1 MRKIVMIGKQY
12 DTLFLELAKEY
23 RFAADKI
30 LLVSR
35 YRGTMSDYSD
45 EHISYV
51 PTIEHEGIL
60 FRINMSILIRILK
73 IFLFPYRLIK
83 NNKKVYGIIDPIIQ
97 ALSVSKYVNKLN
109 DVYFVSAHS
118 IFTYGL
124 SSILCKKHI
133 RVLRPWGGD
142 VYQTPFNSGLHY
154 KLIKYVLKKADI
166 VDASTPTL
174 YDYLKLEFDLKN
186 NLVLNEARSYMGQA
200 EVISVKNKYSKETV
214 REELNLPKD
223 KIIIAN
229 CRRFK
234 EKWGSEEV
242 FKAFNILA
250 EKHDNLHFILLSG
263 TNSEEKISMKKEIL
277 KQNNLISRFTI
288 YENNVDLEM
297 YAKIIYSSDIFFSLM
312 HNADLRSASILT
324 GMHCESLPII
334 SDMPEYREMIR
345 SGASIQLV
353 PFNDMEEIVKGCER
367 YLEDNT
373 LKKQTLAANSNYILG
388 IITGKEPFADLIK
401 RVDELKIQCSHNI

>member
-1 MRKIVMIGKQY
+1 MSNMRKIVMIGKQY

-35 YRGTMSDYSD
+35 YRGSMSDYSD
-45 EHISYV
+45 EKISYV
-51 PTIEHEGIL
+51 PTIEHESFL
-60 FRINMSILIRILK
+60 FRISLSILIRILK
-73 IFLFPYRLIK
+73 ILLFPYRLIK

-97 ALSVSKYVNKLN
+97 ALSVAKYVNKLN
-109 DVYFVSAHS
+109 NVYFVSAHS

-124 SSILCKKHI
+124 SSIMCKKHI

-142 VYQTPFNSGLHY
+142 VYQAPYNSKLHY
-154 KLIKYVLKKADI
+154 KLINYILKKADI

-174 YDYLKLEFDLKN
+174 YDYLKLKFDLN
-186 NLVLNEARSYMGQA
+186 SNIVLNEAMSYMGES
-200 EVISVKNKYSKETV
+200 EVISVKKKYSKESV

-223 KIIIAN
+223 KTTIVN

-234 EKWGSEEV
+234 EKWGSEEI
-242 FKAFNILA
+242 FKAFNILS

-263 TNSEEKISMKKEIL
+263 TNSEEKIAKKKEIL
-277 KQNNLISRFTI
+277 KKNGLISRFTI

-312 HNADLRSASILT
+312 HTADLRSASILT
-324 GMHCESLPII
+324 GMHCESLPVI
-334 SDMPEYREMIR
+334 SDMPEYREMI
-345 SGASIQLV
+345 SNGAMMQLV
-353 PFNDMEEIVKGCER
+353 SYSNIEEVIKGCER
-367 YLEDNT
+367 YLEDNK
-373 LKKQTLAANSNYILG
+373 LRKQTLAANNDYISRKF
-388 IITGKEPFADLIK
+388 TGKEPFADLIK
-401 RVDELKIQCSHNI
+401 RVDELKTQQ